1 MPNYTYKCDA
11 CDHTWEAVYT
21 MAEYKKPCGEPCP
34 ECEAMNTVVKAVDG
48 FARVQVD
55 TNHDWTKTK
64 NLPGSFRERMNT
76 IADGLPNSSGTKSR
90 MKDQFK

>member
-1 MPNYTYKCDA
+1 
-11 CDHTWEAVYT
+11 

-34 ECEAMNTVVKAVDG
+34 ECEAMEVQKAVDG

-64 NLPGSFRERMNT
+64 NLPGSFRERMNK
-76 IADGLPNSSGTKSR
+76 IADGLPSAGGAKSR
-90 MKDQFK
+90 MTDQYK